1 MTLFDHWVE
10 YNGEAADDASHRLH
24 QFLDR
29 NLKTEGR

>member
-1 MTLFDHWVE
+1 VTKQGHAGLE

-29 NLKTEGR
+29 HLN